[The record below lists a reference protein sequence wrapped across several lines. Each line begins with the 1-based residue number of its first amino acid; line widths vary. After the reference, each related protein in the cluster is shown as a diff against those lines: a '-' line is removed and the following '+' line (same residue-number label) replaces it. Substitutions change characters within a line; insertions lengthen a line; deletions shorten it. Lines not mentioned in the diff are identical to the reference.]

1 MKKTI
6 IKAPA
11 NARYLS
17 QIKNQDGIT
26 PFELPNG
33 ILNKIIPNC
42 GGTTLALEDNH
53 KTIICSPRI
62 ELLKNKHAQYPNT
75 LLVIG
80 GVSINEIEQY
90 LLSHPLPKILITYDS
105 INKLLKMISDLEEW
119 RIVVDEFQCILS
131 DSAFKSEV
139 ELNLIQTLSQCPYV
153 TYLSATPIID
163 KYLTQI
169 PEFSSLDY
177 YEIEWLNVDKV
188 YIQRQRHSNPINAT
202 LEIVNSF
209 KNGNYPYIDNDTGD
223 RIYSKE
229 CVIFL
234 NSVQSIVN
242 IIKDAELLPEQVNI
256 IVGNS
261 NENDKLISKLG
272 EGFMRGNIPLKGQ
285 PHKLITFCTSTAYA
299 GCDFY
304 STNATTFVISDGNRK
319 NMAVDIS
326 TELIQIAGRQRLEIN
341 PFRKIITFIYKT
353 NITEISEDDFRAAIT
368 AKYESSIEEVHYK
381 NNATGRIKEREI
393 SNIKKIQAIEKYGE
407 SYAMWSDVNQC
418 FTINQIAYI
427 NEQYF
432 YDVQQLNY
440 RNGITIQ
447 NLIEDTGRFELLGNE
462 EYYNSY
468 TRQVKHLIQRNKFE
482 DMMKSYIESKSMNTL
497 RLEYLTD
504 DIAKKHPKIK
514 YYYEQLGGERIKTLG
529 YKESKIKVELQNL
542 HTVNKV
548 PYELRLLLKN
558 EERISNTM
566 LKQTIQYVYD
576 KLGIKKTAKAT
587 DIIAY
592 FPNSKK
598 GQKINDTTGRRVNGW
613 IVRLD

>member
-163 KYLTQI
+163 KYLAQI

-177 YEIEWLNVDKV
+177 YEIEWQNVDKV
-188 YIQRQRHSNPINAT
+188 YIQRQRHSNPINAA

-497 RLEYLTD
+497 RLEYITD

>member
-17 QIKNQDGIT
+17 QIKNQDSNT

-42 GGTTLALEDNH
+42 GGTTLALEDSH

-90 LLSHPLPKILITYDS
+90 LSSHSLPKILITYDS
-105 INKLLKMISDLEEW
+105 IRKLLEVISDIDQW

-131 DSAFKSEV
+131 DSAFKSEI
-139 ELNLIQTLSQCPYV
+139 ELNLMQTLSQFPYV

-163 KYLTQI
+163 KYLEQI
-169 PEFSSLDY
+169 PEFCKIPY
-177 YEIEWLNVDKV
+177 YEIEWPNVDKV
-188 YIQRQRHSNPINAT
+188 FVQRQRHTNPINAA

-209 KNGNYPYIDNDTGD
+209 KNGNYPYIDNEAGN

-242 IIKDAELLPEQVNI
+242 IIKAAELLPEQVNI
-256 IVGNS
+256 IVGS
-261 NENDKLISKLG
+261 SSDNDKLISKLG
-272 EGFMRGNIPLKGQ
+272 EGFMRGSIPLKGE

-304 STNATTFVISDGNRK
+304 STNATTFVISDCNRK

-326 TELIQIAGRQRLEIN
+326 TELVQIAGRQRLEAN

-353 NITEISEDDFRAAIT
+353 NIGEITEEDFRAAIET
-368 AKYESSIEEVHYK
+368 KYESSIEEVNYK
-381 NNATGRIKEREI
+381 NSAIGRIKEREI
-393 SNIKKIQAIEKYGE
+393 SNMKKIQAIEKYSE
-407 SYAMWSDVNQC
+407 SYAMWSDVNQS
-418 FTINQIAYI
+418 FIINQIAYI
-427 NEQYF
+427 NEQYCHE
-432 YDVQQLNY
+432 VQQLNY
-440 RNGITIQ
+440 KNGITIQ
-447 NLIEDTGRFELLGNE
+447 NMIEETGRFELLGKE

-468 TRQVKHLIQRNKFE
+468 TLQLKHLIQRNNFE
-482 DMMKSYIESKSMNTL
+482 DMMKSYIEAKTANKL
-497 RLEYLTD
+497 RLDFIID
-504 DIAKKHPKIK
+504 DIAKKHPEIK
-514 YYYEQLGGERIKTLG
+514 YYYDQLGGERIRALG
-529 YKESKIKVELQNL
+529 YKESKIKVELHNL
-542 HTVNKV
+542 RTANKV
-548 PYELRLLLKN
+548 PYELRQLLKN

-566 LKQTIQYVYD
+566 LKQTIQHVYN
-576 KLGIKKTAKAT
+576 KLGIRKTAKAT
-587 DIIAY
+587 DITIY
-592 FPNSKK
+592 FPNSKG
-598 GQKINDTTGRRVNGW
+598 GQKITDSTGRRVNGW
-613 IVRLD
+613 IIKFD

>member
-62 ELLKNKHAQYPNT
+62 ELLKNKHAQYPNA

-163 KYLTQI
+163 KYLAQI

-177 YEIEWLNVDKV
+177 YEIEWQNVDKV
-188 YIQRQRHSNPINAT
+188 YIQRQRHSNPINAA

-407 SYAMWSDVNQC
+407 SYAMWSDINQC

-427 NEQYF
+427 NEQYC

-468 TRQVKHLIQRNKFE
+468 SRQLKHLIQRNKFE
-482 DMMKSYIESKSMNTL
+482 DIMKSYIESKSTNTL
-497 RLEYLTD
+497 RLEYITD

-514 YYYEQLGGERIKTLG
+514 YYYEQLGEERIKALG

-542 HTVNKV
+542 HTANKV

-566 LKQTIQYVYD
+566 LKQTVQYVYD

-592 FPNSKK
+592 FPKSKS

>member
-1 MKKTI
+1 MRKTI
-6 IKAPA
+6 IKAPV
-11 NARYLS
+11 NTHYLS
-17 QIKNQDGIT
+17 QIKTKNGN

-42 GGTTLALEDNH
+42 GGTTLALEDNY

-80 GVSINEIEQY
+80 GVSENEIHQY
-90 LLSHPLPKILITYDS
+90 LLSHSLPKILITYDS
-105 INKLLKMISDLEEW
+105 INKLLKIISDLEEW

-163 KYLTQI
+163 KYLAQI

-177 YEIEWLNVDKV
+177 YEIEWQNVDKV
-188 YIQRQRHSNPINAT
+188 YIQRQRHNNPINAA

-209 KNGNYPYIDNDTGD
+209 KMGNYPYIVNRAGD
-223 RIYSKE
+223 RVYSQE

-242 IIKDAELLPEQVNI
+242 IIKNAELLPEQVNI

-261 NENDKLISKLG
+261 KDNDQLISKLG
-272 EGFMRGNIPLKGQ
+272 SGFMRGTIPLKGQ

-353 NITEISEDDFRAAIT
+353 NIGEISEEDFKIAIT
-368 AKYESSIEEVHYK
+368 NKYESSLEEVCYK
-381 NNATGRIKEREI
+381 NTAKGRIKEREI
-393 SNIKKIQAIEKYGE
+393 STMQKIQAIEKYSE
-407 SYAMWSDVNQC
+407 SYTMWSEIKQSFV
-418 FTINQIAYI
+418 INQIAYI
-427 NEQYF
+427 NEQYS
-432 YDVQQLNY
+432 YEVQQLNY

-462 EYYNSY
+462 DYYNSY
-468 TRQVKHLIQRNKFE
+468 MVQVKHLIQRNKFE
-482 DMMKSYIESKSMNTL
+482 DIMKSYIESKSMSTL
-497 RLEYLTD
+497 RLDYITD
-504 DIAKKHPKIK
+504 DIVRKHPEIK
-514 YYYEQLGGERIKTLG
+514 YYYEQLGGERIRALG

-542 HTVNKV
+542 RTINKV
-548 PYELRLLLKN
+548 PYELRRLLKN
-558 EERISNTM
+558 EERISNAM
-566 LKQTIQYVYD
+566 LKQTLQYVYD
-576 KLGIKKTAKAT
+576 KLGVNRTAKAT
-587 DIIAY
+587 DIIEY
-592 FPNSKK
+592 FPKSKS
-598 GQKINDTTGRRVNGW
+598 GQKITDTTGRRSNGW